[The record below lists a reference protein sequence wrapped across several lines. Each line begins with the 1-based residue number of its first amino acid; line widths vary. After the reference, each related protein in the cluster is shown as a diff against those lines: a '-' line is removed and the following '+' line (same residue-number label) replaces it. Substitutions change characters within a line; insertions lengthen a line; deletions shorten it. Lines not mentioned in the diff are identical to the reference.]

1 MGILCMTELTSSS
14 SLELPSSPLPS
25 ADAAL
30 SSPFFMDRRCSRS
43 SLLRPL
49 FLFLRSDFFPCLLFD
64 LRFFSLR
71 PSSFS
76 SSRPLFECFRDFSG
90 LSDLSEGLR
99 SLQQVP
105 VDSEASLS
113 IAKVTK
119 YTIDIVYKHE
129 VQCKRIASCWLSVL
143 LATTKNSPHVV
154 SPGILRCVIH
164 LVRDRIRSR
173 RRCRVLD

>member
-1 MGILCMTELTSSS
+1 MATTCMTELTSSS

-30 SSPFFMDRRCSRS
+30 SSPFFVARRCSRS

-99 SLQQVP
+99 SLHQVAI
-105 VDSEASLS
+105 DSEASCQLPRPRNIPS
-113 IAKVTK
+113 TLCTNMKCS
-119 YTIDIVYKHE
+119 
-129 VQCKRIASCWLSVL
+129 QCKRIASFWQRVSAGDCYK
-143 LATTKNSPHVV
+143 LAS
-154 SPGILRCVIH
+154 
-164 LVRDRIRSR
+164 
-173 RRCRVLD
+173 CRQPWNLETRHQPCA